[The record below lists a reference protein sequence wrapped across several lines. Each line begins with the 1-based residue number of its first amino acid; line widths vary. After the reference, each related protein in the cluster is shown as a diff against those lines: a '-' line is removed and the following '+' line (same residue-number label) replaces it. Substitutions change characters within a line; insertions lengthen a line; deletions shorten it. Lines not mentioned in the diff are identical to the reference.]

1 MSTPDP
7 LKLLSLDQFVKDHPP
22 RDAGQGAWRERE
34 THTLYLQPAVR
45 VRLAVDRATDVGYGL
60 WRDEALADAGVY
72 AAEADSLAFA
82 QQLNATLGE
91 SLSLRNL
98 RDIVQVFSQALQDG
112 EAHRQAAID
121 RSTG

>member
-1 MSTPDP
+1 MSNTDP
-7 LKLLSLDQFVKDHPP
+7 QRLLPLDQFVKDHPP
-22 RDAGQGAWRERE
+22 RDEGDGAWRERE
-34 THTLYLQPAVR
+34 TYTLYLQPAVR

-91 SLSLRNL
+91 NLSLRNL

-112 EAHRQAAID
+112 EARRQAAID